1 MDDRFGYT
9 FNHPRYYR
17 TVQGLEDMNVPVAT
31 LESLCIEAYP
41 ARGKK
46 SNEESAEGIP
56 IVKVR
61 NVTGNGINLDTE
73 FAPDTDET
81 RALCSR
87 SLVVQNDIL
96 ITSTGEGTIGKVDIW
111 PYEDEGIAD
120 SHVSIC
126 RLRPDVNLRYVLEF
140 LRSEYGQIQMLR
152 FVSGSTGQTELL
164 IDHVRALLIPMPEPA
179 VQQAIVD
186 QMDRARAEVAELAEQ
201 ADQFR
206 ADGAN
211 RLAVARQGM
220 MRRLEGYDAHS
231 GIVE

>member
-1 MDDRFGYT
+1 
-9 FNHPRYYR
+9 
-17 TVQGLEDMNVPVAT
+17 MNVPVAS
-31 LESLCIEAYP
+31 LESLCIEPYP

-46 SNEESAEGIP
+46 PNEESADGIP

-61 NVTGNGINLDTE
+61 NVTGNGINSDTE
-73 FAPDTDET
+73 FALDTDET
-81 RALCSR
+81 RELCSR

-96 ITSTGEGTIGKVDIW
+96 ITSTGEGTIGKVDVW

-126 RLRPDVNLRYVLEF
+126 RLQPEVNLRYVLEF

-179 VQQAIVD
+179 VQQEIVD
-186 QMDRARAEVAELAEQ
+186 QMDRARAEVAKLAEQ

-206 ADGAN
+206 EDGAN

-220 MRRLEGYDAHS
+220 MRRLEGYDADS